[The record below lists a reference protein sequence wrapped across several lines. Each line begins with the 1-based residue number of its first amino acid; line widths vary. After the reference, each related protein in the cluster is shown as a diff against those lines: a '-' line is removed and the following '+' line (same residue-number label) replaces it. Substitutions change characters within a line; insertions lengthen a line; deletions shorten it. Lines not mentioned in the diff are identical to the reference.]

1 MKVFPFFVLFIQNL
15 FLSLYSNQITNI
27 MQQEIKLIIEVI
39 TKGATIHIPHLDITT
54 ISLSEIDATII
65 KSEKQNIICDL
76 VLEVTLSAD
85 AELSKSDLLKMVSKI
100 NLYDRVH
107 RKIIPFMLIQL
118 MEEAEIYNVEVDEQ
132 IDFRNKMEADGW
144 IQTDGSTNQY
154 RKDISE
160 TKFLFRED
168 RIIDPVTKET
178 EVYESEIDI
187 DDYTWGEIIS
197 DCEAFGYT
205 AKEVDKW
212 LTEGEELA
220 LIAECIFE
228 LE

>member
-1 MKVFPFFVLFIQNL
+1 ME
-15 FLSLYSNQITNI
+15 
-27 MQQEIKLIIEVI
+27 QEIKLIIEVS
-39 TKGATIHIPHLDITT
+39 TKESTIHIPHLTMTT
-54 ISLSEIDATII
+54 ISLSEIEATIV
-65 KSEKQNIICDL
+65 KSKNQTILTDL

-85 AELSKSDLLKMVSKI
+85 AELSKTDLLTMVSKI
-100 NLYDRVH
+100 NLFDRVH
-107 RKIIPFMLIQL
+107 KKIIPFMLIQL

-132 IDFRNKMEADGW
+132 IEFRNKMEADGW
-144 IQTDGSTNQY
+144 VQTDGSTNQY

-168 RIIDPVTKET
+168 RIIDPITKET

-187 DDYTWGEIIS
+187 DDYTWGAIIS

-228 LE
+228 LES